1 MAIRKRKPGDPLS
14 IYASEW
20 NALADLSQPAVAQL
34 RGPLGFAA
42 QAVTV
47 LVQNLTGV
55 DLDRYYCI
63 GLGQPLWSLQ
73 ADGSTDLILAGLAAD
88 PLKPVGILAEPIA
101 NTLFGRVWIHGLAY
115 AAVGPGA
122 GISATPAATGNRLT
136 PGPGSV
142 RLLGSPSPSTELLL
156 PCCWGWSN
164 VEGWGSQA
172 PVVFPAARRRRYRTR
187 FLRGRSICWILSPET
202 TIRPIGR
209 SSFPTAPVSR
219 CLKGISFS
227 GNRLVASFGS
237 TWMIARR
244 RHGWLFSWHWGAGTG
259 TVTSPGMVTDTGT
272 GNGSAVRIASSPNA
286 INAIAKV
293 SLIWI
298 LR

>member
-156 PCCWGWSN
+156 PVLLGWSN
-164 VEGWGSQA
+164 VEG
-172 PVVFPAARRRRYRTR
+172 
-187 FLRGRSICWILSPET
+187 L
-202 TIRPIGR
+202 
-209 SSFPTAPVSR
+209 
-219 CLKGISFS
+219 GI
-227 GNRLVASFGS
+227 
-237 TWMIARR
+237 
-244 RHGWLFSWHWGAGTG
+244 AGTG
-259 TVTSPGMVTDTGT
+259 GIPSRTTSTVPHTFPTGT
-272 GNGSAVRIASSPNA
+272 VNLLDPESGNYYTPNRSIIVSNSTRIQVPEGDIVQWKQVGS
-286 INAIAKV
+286 KF
-293 SLIWI
+293 WI
-298 LR
+298 DVDDCP